1 MTSPFP
7 GMDPYLEGELW
18 QEFHSTLAHTLR
30 GQLLSSLQ
38 PKYVALL
45 EKRYVIG
52 QGFNRMGKPVDI
64 SIYPDVH
71 ILETKSLRESTAT
84 LELPVATTP
93 PSLELTEFEKTPQL
107 SIEIRD
113 VAQRRLVTVIEILSP
128 ANKMGR
134 GYEEYQERREQ
145 VLGTETH
152 LLEIDLL
159 RRGLRPVVSYDLPNA
174 PYFVFLNRSDRR
186 YATSVWA
193 VGLPERLP
201 IVPVPLLHPD
211 PDVPLDLQA
220 AVEACFA
227 LVHYEQLLDYTLPP
241 PLPEL
246 DDAAAT
252 WLKQTLQAAGRR

>member
-1 MTSPFP
+1 MWDAAAIFTPP
-7 GMDPYLEGELW
+7 
-18 QEFHSTLAHTLR
+18 
-30 GQLLSSLQ
+30 
-38 PKYVALL
+38 
-45 EKRYVIG
+45 
-52 QGFNRMGKPVDI
+52 
-64 SIYPDVH
+64 
-71 ILETKSLRESTAT
+71 T
-84 LELPVATTP
+84 LEV
-93 PSLELTEFEKTPQL
+93 SEDEKVPQL
-107 SIEIRD
+107 TVEIRD

-134 GYEEYQERREQ
+134 GYEEYQERRERI
-145 VLGTETH
+145 LGTETH

-174 PYFVFLNRSDRR
+174 PYFVFLNRADRR

-227 LVHYEQLLDYTLPP
+227 LVHYEQLLDYTVPP

-252 WLKQTLQAAGRR
+252 WLQQTLQAAGRR

>member
-1 MTSPFP
+1 MASPFP

-18 QEFHSTLAHTLR
+18 QEFHGRLANQISE
-30 GQLLSSLQ
+30 QLLPLLT
-38 PKYVALL
+38 PKYTALL
-45 EKRYVIG
+45 ASRFVIG
-52 QGFNRMGKPVDI
+52 AGLSIAEMTLHRN
-64 SIYPDVH
+64 IYPDVP
-71 ILETKSLRESTAT
+71 IVQTRKLRGVATMWDAAAIFTPPT
-84 LELPVATTP
+84 LEV
-93 PSLELTEFEKTPQL
+93 SEDEKVPQL
-107 SIEIRD
+107 TVEIRD

-134 GYEEYQERREQ
+134 GYEEYQERRERI
-145 VLGTETH
+145 LGTETH

-174 PYFVFLNRSDRR
+174 PYFVFLNRADRR

-227 LVHYEQLLDYTLPP
+227 LVHYEQLLDYTVPP

-252 WLKQTLQAAGRR
+252 WLQQTLQAAGRR